1 MYLFTVTICLLA
13 AYGVLMAL
21 YKRGYWSMRAFVA
34 EGKSPITKFSIVI
47 PARNE
52 AANIEACIA
61 DILAQ
66 NYPSHLFE
74 VIVMDDFSE
83 DETANIV
90 ASIALQHNNVRLL
103 RLQDFTKDE
112 NIIAYKK
119 RAIEIAIEQA
129 NHAWIVT
136 TDADCSFTKH
146 WLASYN
152 AYIQEHDCVMVAAP
166 VTYKNT
172 GSFLSIFQV
181 LDFISLQGITA
192 AAVGS
197 GSHTLCNGANLCY
210 SKEAFESV
218 GKFSGIDHLPS
229 GDDMLLMHKMKE
241 SFEGKIGYLYAQ
253 DAVVTTAPSATL
265 GLFIQQRIRWASKA
279 LGYQDKIV
287 FWILLLVYLVNFT
300 ILACLP
306 VNLIQT
312 GNINNWLILI
322 GCKTIIELP
331 FMYASAKF
339 FKQQKL
345 LVWFGIMQPFHILY
359 TVVAGWF
366 GTFGSYKWKGR
377 TVMRQQPDSFLRKLR
392 RNKAASVS
400 LYIVVLAFLM
410 AVFAYFIAPEHS
422 PNANRMIP
430 EIGSMKP
437 GFTIQLLQVKRI
449 GQKPNGS
456 FFDRLIGGKEDTNTF
471 IPITSYNIKGDTI
484 YYQKYIDEGIT
495 ELGVMPLSLTAKEP
509 VIKQTYYAGTD
520 KFGRDM
526 LSRLIIGVRVSL
538 GVGMIAV
545 LLSLTI
551 GILLGALAGFYRGW
565 VDECIM
571 WFINVIWSIPTLLL
585 VFAITLVL
593 GKGFWQVFIAVGLTM
608 WVNVARL
615 VRGQVMA
622 IKNREFIEATRV
634 LGYSDMRTI
643 FIHILPNIIG
653 PVLVIAASN
662 FASAIVIEAGLSFLG
677 VGVQPPQPS
686 WGLMIKENY
695 NFIITHNPALALA
708 PGIAIMMLVLAFN
721 LLGNGLRDAFNVREK

>member
-1 MYLFTVTICLLA
+1 MC
-13 AYGVLMAL
+13 
-21 YKRGYWSMRAFVA
+21 AFVA
-34 EGKSPITKFSIVI
+34 GIKTPSTKFSIVI

-61 DILAQ
+61 GILVQ
-66 NYPSHLFE
+66 NYPTHLFE
-74 VIVMDDFSE
+74 VIVIDDFSE
-83 DETANIV
+83 DETADIV
-90 ASIALQHNNVRLL
+90 ASLALQHNNVRLL

-129 NHAWIVT
+129 NHAWIIT
-136 TDADCSFTKH
+136 TDADCSFTNN
-146 WLASYN
+146 WLATYD

-172 GSFLSIFQV
+172 GSFLSIFQA

-192 AAVGS
+192 AAVAS

-229 GDDMLLMHKMKE
+229 GDDMLLMHKMKQ
-241 SFEGKIGYLYAQ
+241 SFEGKIGYLYAA

-265 GLFIQQRIRWASKA
+265 ELFIQQRIRWSSKA
-279 LGYQDKIV
+279 LGYQDKLI
-287 FWILLLVYLVNFT
+287 FWILLLVYLVNFSL
-300 ILACLP
+300 LAYLP
-306 VNLIQT
+306 VTLIQT
-312 GNINNWLILI
+312 GNINKWLLLI

-331 FMYASAKF
+331 FMYGSAKF

-345 LVWFGIMQPFHILY
+345 LVWFLFMQPFHILY

-377 TVMRQQPDSFLRKLR
+377 TVTKHEPDPFFRKLK
-392 RNKAASVS
+392 RNKPASVS
-400 LYIVVLAFLM
+400 LYIIAAAFLM

-437 GFTIQLLQVKRI
+437 GFSMQLLQVKRI
-449 GQKPNGS
+449 GQIPNGS
-456 FFDRLIGGKEDTNTF
+456 FFDRLISGKEDTNTF
-471 IPITSYNIKGDTI
+471 IPITSYNIKGDSI

-495 ELGVMPLSLTAKEP
+495 EPAVMPLHLTATKP
-509 VIKQTYYAGTD
+509 VIHQTYYAGTD

-545 LLSLTI
+545 FLSLTI

-565 VDECIM
+565 IDECIM

-622 IKNREFIEATRV
+622 IKNREFIEAAQV
-634 LGYSDMRTI
+634 LGYSNTRTI
-643 FIHILPNIIG
+643 FLHILPNIIG

-708 PGIAIMMLVLAFN
+708 PGIAIMILVLAFN